1 MMQGKLS
8 PSGHRRGPRSPDTRW
23 LRAGVAGAIAVM
35 LALAA
40 AGSHA
45 AAQGTGDAA
54 QQEAPDQ
61 RMDQALLRAVAEGH
75 PGKVQAALEAGAD
88 PDVRVRPDG
97 RTALM
102 LAAERGYAEVIA
114 PLLQAGARIDARS
127 ADGWTALMQA
137 AHGRHAKA
145 ARRLLDAGADTDLRE
160 DSYGNTALLIAAR
173 RGADRTLAAL
183 LEHGADPDV
192 QDTADGNTP
201 LINAASA
208 PFGRAPA
215 ITDTLLHA
223 GASPDLAAEDGVTPL
238 MAAARTGAGETA
250 ARLLDAGAKVNRRND
265 AGETALMLAA
275 AHGQAALV
283 DRLLNA
289 GGDPTIRNAKGNTA
303 LCLAIDSRARRGVDR
318 LLATGE
324 DEVLTTQC
332 RDGLPPIARAA
343 KLGDA
348 GLVGRLLDAGANPD
362 QPGADGSTALMWAAN
377 RGAAEAVRQ
386 LLAAGA
392 DPQAKADDG
401 WTPRKAAEMLG
412 DPDVLTALEQAR

>member
-1 MMQGKLS
+1 MHRDLS
-8 PSGHRRGPRSPDTRW
+8 PIRNQPGPRAPVPHWVRP
-23 LRAGVAGAIAVM
+23 GVAGVIAVM
-35 LALAA
+35 VALAA
-40 AGSHA
+40 PGGDSTAQESGPA
-45 AAQGTGDAA
+45 AS
-54 QQEAPDQ
+54 QEAPDQ
-61 RMDQALLRAVAEGH
+61 RMDKALLRAVAEGD
-75 PGKVQAALEAGAD
+75 PGKVGAALKAGAD

-97 RTALM
+97 PTALM
-102 LAAERGYAEVIA
+102 LAAERGHAEVVA

-137 AHGRHAKA
+137 AYGRHAKA
-145 ARRLLDAGADTDLRE
+145 AQALLDAGADPTLRE
-160 DSYGNTALLIAAR
+160 DRYGNTALLIAAR

-183 LEHGADPDV
+183 LAHGADPNV

-215 ITDTLLHA
+215 IADRLLQA
-223 GASPDLAAEDGVTPL
+223 GASPDLAADDGFTPL
-238 MAAARTGAGETA
+238 MAAARTGAGEMA
-250 ARLLDAGAKVNRRND
+250 ARLLNAGAKINRRND
-265 AGETALMLAA
+265 AGGTALMLAS

-283 DRLLNA
+283 DRLLHA

-303 LCLAIDSRARRGVDR
+303 LCLAIDSRARRSVDR

-348 GLVGRLLDAGANPD
+348 GLVGRLLAAGADPD
-362 QPGADGSTALMWAAN
+362 QPGAEGSTALMWAAN
-377 RGAAEAVRQ
+377 RGAVAAVRQ

-392 DPQAKADDG
+392 DPRARAEDG
-401 WTPRKAAEMLG
+401 WTPKKAAEMLG
-412 DPDVLTALEQAR
+412 DPDVLKALERAR